1 VSCLFQLD
9 HKKQD
14 EVFTMQ
20 HTHCHDHFELYY
32 LFAGERYYLLED
44 QIYHVVQGDL
54 VFIPPNMV
62 HQTAEGGTGNHE
74 RVVIYFT
81 ESFLKDVCPE
91 RQEREDLL
99 GCFSHDVKAMRV
111 AGSRQAC
118 VEDLIRRMLREVRS
132 DRAYAVMYQKALL
145 MQLLIFT
152 VRNRH
157 DQKEHYFRPESP
169 LHRRVHKIVGYIR
182 RNCHHSLS
190 LEAIAKEFYI
200 SPYYLSRV
208 FRQVTGLGL
217 VEYINS
223 VRVREAQELLRNSD
237 LTVSEIAGAVGY
249 GSQTHFGRSFK
260 RITGMTAL
268 QYRKAMGSQSS
279 TS

>member
-1 VSCLFQLD
+1 MESLFRLD

-20 HTHCHDHFELYY
+20 HTHCHDHYELYY
-32 LFAGERYYLLED
+32 LFSGERYYLLED
-44 QIYHVVQGDL
+44 RIYRILQGDL

-62 HQTAEGGTGNHE
+62 HQTAEGGTGTHE
-74 RVVIYFT
+74 RVVVYFT
-81 ESFLKDVCPE
+81 EPFLSDVCPDQQQ
-91 RQEREDLL
+91 RRDLL
-99 GCFSHDVKAMRV
+99 GCFSHEVKAMRV
-111 AGSRQAC
+111 AGPRQAC
-118 VEDLIRRMLREVRS
+118 VEDLLRRMLREERS
-132 DRAYAVMYQKALL
+132 DRPYSLLYQKALL

-157 DQKEHYFRPESP
+157 DQKEQYFRPESP
-169 LHRRVHKIVGYIR
+169 LHRRVHKIVGYIH
-182 RNCHHSLS
+182 RNCHLSLS
-190 LEAIAKEFYI
+190 LETIAREFYI

-208 FRQVTGLGL
+208 FKQVTGLRL

-237 LTVSEIAGAVGY
+237 LTVSQIAETVGY

-260 RITGMTAL
+260 RVTGMTAV
-268 QYRKAMGSQSS
+268 QYRKAIGR
-279 TS
+279 